1 MEKVL
6 LEIKPLVS
14 NRLIVLFGCGGNRD
28 TTKRPLMGEIAT
40 TYADVTYITS
50 DNPRHEEP
58 LLIIKD
64 ILQGCKNEKK
74 IVIEENRELALRKAL
89 AEIQMGD
96 ILMVLGKGH
105 EEYQIIGDEQIELSD
120 KKMICKWLQI

>member
-6 LEIKPLVS
+6 VEIKPLAS

-28 TTKRPLMGEIAT
+28 KTKRPIMGEIAT
-40 TYADVTYITS
+40 RYGDVVYVTS

-64 ILQGCKNEKK
+64 ILKGCKNDKK
-74 IVIEENRELALRKAL
+74 IVIEENRELAIRKAL

-105 EEYQIIGDEQIELSD
+105 EEYANSPPVRI
-120 KKMICKWLQI
+120 